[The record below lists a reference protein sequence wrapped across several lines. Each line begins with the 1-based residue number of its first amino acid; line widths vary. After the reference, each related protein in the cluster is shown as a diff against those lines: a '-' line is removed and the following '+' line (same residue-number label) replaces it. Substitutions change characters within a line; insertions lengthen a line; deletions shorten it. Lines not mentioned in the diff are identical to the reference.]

1 MANII
6 SHISIPSRIFHL
18 VRLSV
23 TEPGF
28 FWPKSGYVIQAHK
41 PKYTILC
48 WRVQNYLITQGL
60 MKEKVS
66 VLLKYEL
73 EDHAGPEI
81 PMAIFAATWNEPA
94 NIKL

>member
-1 MANII
+1 
-6 SHISIPSRIFHL
+6 
-18 VRLSV
+18 
-23 TEPGF
+23 
-28 FWPKSGYVIQAHK
+28 
-41 PKYTILC
+41 
-48 WRVQNYLITQGL
+48 

-94 NIKL
+94 NIKLQKKKKTRTKKSQRHDGGYVRDEDNDRAP

>member
-1 MANII
+1 
-6 SHISIPSRIFHL
+6 
-18 VRLSV
+18 
-23 TEPGF
+23 
-28 FWPKSGYVIQAHK
+28 
-41 PKYTILC
+41 
-48 WRVQNYLITQGL
+48 

-94 NIKL
+94 NIKLQKIKKTEQKKKPKT